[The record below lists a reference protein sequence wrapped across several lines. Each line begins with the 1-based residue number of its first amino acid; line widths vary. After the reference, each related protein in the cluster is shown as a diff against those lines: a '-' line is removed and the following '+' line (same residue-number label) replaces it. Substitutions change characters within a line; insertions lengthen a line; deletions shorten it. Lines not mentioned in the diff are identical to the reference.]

1 MTETSLQRVDTKS
14 LTAFIL
20 VVLLGGSNSVAIRFS
35 NLELAPFW
43 GAFLRLMPAALIY
56 WAILLFRK
64 MDLPTFKD
72 SAVIAINGFISTG
85 VGFALL
91 YWGLQTVPVSL
102 ATVVISTGPLF
113 TLVLAVL
120 HRLESFRIQSL
131 IGGLIA
137 FSGLAIAI
145 NAQPGGRELIPG
157 IIALLIGALI
167 SAEGNIIFKI
177 YSVNSNPVS
186 INALSLFSAA
196 VFLGIASFFTQETWN
211 LPSTSAG
218 WTALAYLIIFGS
230 VLMFYLFVYV
240 LTRWTASSASYSI
253 LLFPLVATVFAALLA
268 NETITLP
275 FILGG
280 VIVLLGVWV
289 GAFYTKP
296 KTGA

>member
-1 MTETSLQRVDTKS
+1 MTQTSTQHTDNKS
-14 LTAFIL
+14 LIAFIL
-20 VVLLGGSNSVAIRFS
+20 VVLLGGSNSIAIRFS

-56 WAILLFRK
+56 WAILLLRK
-64 MDLPTFKD
+64 MDLPTLKD
-72 SAVIAINGFISTG
+72 SAVIAINGFVSTG
-85 VGFALL
+85 IGFALL

-113 TLVLAVL
+113 TLILAVL
-120 HRLESFRIQSL
+120 HRLEKFRLQSL

-145 NAQPGGRELIPG
+145 NAQPGSRELIPG

-177 YSVNSNPVS
+177 YSVNSTPVS

-196 VFLGIASFFTQETWN
+196 VFLGIASFLAKEAWN
-211 LPSTSAG
+211 LPSTATG
-218 WTALAYLIIFGS
+218 WTALAYLILFGS

-240 LTRWTASSASYSI
+240 LTRWTASAASYSI

-268 NETITLP
+268 NETVTFP

-280 VIVLLGVWV
+280 TIVLVGVWV
-289 GAFYTKP
+289 GAFYS

>member
-1 MTETSLQRVDTKS
+1 MTQTSTQPTDNKS
-14 LTAFIL
+14 LIAFIL

-56 WAILLFRK
+56 WAILLLRK
-64 MDLPTFKD
+64 MDLPTLKD
-72 SAVIAINGFISTG
+72 SAVIAVNGFVSTG
-85 VGFALL
+85 IGFALL

-113 TLVLAVL
+113 TLILAVL
-120 HRLESFRIQSL
+120 HRLEKFRLQSL

-145 NAQPGGRELIPG
+145 NAQPGSRELIPG

-177 YSVNSNPVS
+177 YSVNSTPVS

-196 VFLGIASFFTQETWN
+196 IFLGIASFFAKETWN
-211 LPSTSAG
+211 LPSTATG
-218 WTALAYLIIFGS
+218 WTALAYLILFGS

-240 LTRWTASSASYSI
+240 LTRWTASAASYSI

-268 NETITLP
+268 NETVTFP

-280 VIVLLGVWV
+280 AIVLVGVWV
-289 GAFYTKP
+289 GAFYS

>member
-1 MTETSLQRVDTKS
+1 MTETSFQSTDSKS
-14 LTAFIL
+14 LIAFIL

-56 WAILLFRK
+56 WAIFFWRK
-64 MDLPTFKD
+64 MDIPTLKD

-85 VGFALL
+85 IGFALL

-120 HRLESFRIQSL
+120 HRLEKFRLQSL

-137 FSGLAIAI
+137 FAGLAIAI

-157 IIALLIGALI
+157 ISALLVGALI
-167 SAEGNIIFKI
+167 AAEGNIIFKI
-177 YSVNSNPVS
+177 YSVNSDPVTL
-186 INALSLFSAA
+186 NALSLFAGA
-196 VFLGIASFFTQETWN
+196 LFLGIASLFAHETWN

-218 WTALAYLIIFGS
+218 WSALAYLIIFGS

-240 LTRWTASSASYSI
+240 LTRWTASAASYSI
-253 LLFPLVATVFAALLA
+253 LFFPLVATVFAALLA
-268 NETITLP
+268 NEKVILP
-275 FILGG
+275 FIIGG
-280 VIVLLGVWV
+280 AIVLAGVWV
-289 GAFYTKP
+289 GAFYTK
-296 KTGA
+296 TGS

>member
-1 MTETSLQRVDTKS
+1 MTETSTHLPDNKV

-20 VVLLGGSNSVAIRFS
+20 VILLGGSNSVAIRFS
-35 NLELAPFW
+35 NQELAPFW

-56 WAILLFRK
+56 WAIFFGRK
-64 MDLPTFKD
+64 MSMPTFKD

-85 VGFALL
+85 MGFALL

-113 TLVLAVL
+113 TLILAVL
-120 HRLESFRIQSL
+120 HRLETFRVQAL
-131 IGGLIA
+131 VGGLVA
-137 FSGLAIAI
+137 FTGLAIAVR
-145 NAQPGGRELIPG
+145 AQPGSSDLIPG
-157 IIALLIGALI
+157 ILALLLGALI

-177 YSVNSNPVS
+177 YSVNSGPVI

-196 VFLGIASFFTQETWN
+196 IFVGGASFFAHETWN
-211 LPSTSAG
+211 LPSTSTG

-240 LTRWTASSASYSI
+240 LTRWKASAASYAI
-253 LLFPLVATVFAALLA
+253 LFFPLVATILAAWLTK
-268 NETITLP
+268 ETVTLP

-280 VIVLLGVWV
+280 LVVLLGVWV
-289 GAFYTKP
+289 GAFYA
-296 KTGA
+296 KTGS

>member
-1 MTETSLQRVDTKS
+1 MTETSIQRIDNKS
-14 LTAFIL
+14 LIAFVL

-56 WAILLFRK
+56 WAIFFERK
-64 MDLPTFKD
+64 MSMPTFKD
-72 SAVIAINGFISTG
+72 SAVIAINGFVSTG
-85 VGFALL
+85 IGFALL

-120 HRLESFRIQSL
+120 HRLETFRIQSL

-137 FSGLAIAI
+137 FAGLAIAI

-157 IIALLIGALI
+157 IIALLVGALI
-167 SAEGNIIFKI
+167 GAEGNIIFKI
-177 YSVNSNPVS
+177 YSVNSNPVI
-186 INALSLFSAA
+186 INALSLFAGA
-196 VFLGIASFFTQETWN
+196 LFLGIASLFAQEAWD

-230 VLMFYLFVYV
+230 VVMFYLFVYV
-240 LTRWTASSASYSI
+240 LTRWTASAASYSI
-253 LLFPLVATVFAALLA
+253 LFFPLTATVFAALLA
-268 NETITLP
+268 NETVTLP
-275 FILGG
+275 FIIGG
-280 VIVLLGVWV
+280 AIVLVGVWV
-289 GAFYTKP
+289 GAFYTK
-296 KTGA
+296 TGS

>member
-1 MTETSLQRVDTKS
+1 MTQTSTQHTDNKS
-14 LTAFIL
+14 LIAFIL

-56 WAILLFRK
+56 WAILLLRK
-64 MDLPTFKD
+64 IDLPTLKD
-72 SAVIAINGFISTG
+72 SAVIAINGFVSTG
-85 VGFALL
+85 IGFALL

-113 TLVLAVL
+113 TLILAVL
-120 HRLESFRIQSL
+120 HRLEKFRLQSL

-145 NAQPGGRELIPG
+145 NAQPGSRELIPG

-177 YSVNSNPVS
+177 YSVNSTPVS

-196 VFLGIASFFTQETWN
+196 IFLGIASFFAKEAWN
-211 LPSTSAG
+211 LPSTTTG
-218 WTALAYLIIFGS
+218 WTALAYLILFGS

-240 LTRWTASSASYSI
+240 LTRWTASAASYSI

-268 NETITLP
+268 NETVTFP

-280 VIVLLGVWV
+280 TIVLVGVWV
-289 GAFYTKP
+289 GAFYS

>member
-1 MTETSLQRVDTKS
+1 MTETSIHRTDSKS
-14 LTAFIL
+14 LIAFLL

-56 WAILLFRK
+56 WAIFFGRK
-64 MDLPTFKD
+64 MSMPTFKD
-72 SAVIAINGFISTG
+72 SVVIAVNGFISTG
-85 VGFALL
+85 IGFALL

-120 HRLESFRIQSL
+120 HRLERFRLQSL

-137 FSGLAIAI
+137 FAGLAIAV
-145 NAQPGGRELIPG
+145 NAQPGGRDLIPG

-167 SAEGNIIFKI
+167 GAEGNIIFKI
-177 YSVNSNPVS
+177 YSVNSNPVT
-186 INALSLFSAA
+186 INALSLFAGA
-196 VFLGIASFFTQETWN
+196 LFLGIASLFTNEAWA

-240 LTRWTASSASYSI
+240 LTRWTASAASYSI
-253 LLFPLVATVFAALLA
+253 LFFPLTATVFAALLA
-268 NETITLP
+268 NETVTLP
-275 FILGG
+275 FIIGG
-280 VIVLLGVWV
+280 ALVLLGVWV
-289 GAFYTKP
+289 GAFYTK
-296 KTGA
+296 TGS